1 MIIQNQSQEPIR
13 VSIRSWSIIII
24 HICIQAAI
32 WYALDNYQY
41 QDAVFL
47 SERLHAESK
56 YLCILFTVTLL
67 YAHTLVNISR
77 VLDILLSFIRT
88 DINII
93 I

>member
-13 VSIRSWSIIII
+13 VSIHSCSIIII

-56 YLCILFTVTLL
+56 CQRIYVYRDASTCTHTCKYQQSFRYFVEL
-67 YAHTLVNISR
+67 YQNR
-77 VLDILLSFIRT
+77 Y
-88 DINII
+88 
-93 I
+93 